1 MRGYLRCRLD
11 HLAGDCDGGATQY
24 ISFTFVVTHTGACS
38 QRVTSVVS
46 YTYAGGSGSA
56 QAPLVVE
63 PYRVF
68 LPIVLEDPSRQ

>member
-1 MRGYLRCRLD
+1 
-11 HLAGDCDGGATQY
+11 
-24 ISFTFVVTHTGACS
+24 VVTHTGACS
-38 QRVTSVVS
+38 QRVTNVVS